1 MEIKVK
7 EIETVYYAIFLLKF
21 ARIFQT
27 YRKIYRIQ
35 KNGFDNT
42 SETHAR

>member
-7 EIETVYYAIFLLKF
+7 KIEAVYYAVFLLKF
-21 ARIFQT
+21 TRIFQT
-27 YRKIYRIQ
+27 YRKVYRIQ
-35 KNGFDNT
+35 KNSFNNT